1 MRTRQTDTVFING
14 CLCTK
19 KPKPIWLIKLT
30 TKDFTSFIS
39 IDLQM
44 SWATI
49 YIKGKEGFEK
59 EVLHKLE
66 RSGFSFLP
74 GSEEVE
80 KNVSLYW
87 INDQSSLRAFKKAIT
102 AKIIFEYRLRFFTSL
117 EDLHRSHS
125 VNLKLTPKE
134 EALIKKMSDWQIAYN
149 RELRNSA

>member
-1 MRTRQTDTVFING
+1 
-14 CLCTK
+14 
-19 KPKPIWLIKLT
+19 
-30 TKDFTSFIS
+30 
-39 IDLQM
+39 M

-59 EVLHKLE
+59 EVRHKLE

-102 AKIIFEYRLRFFTSL
+102 AKVIFQYRLLFFTSL
-117 EDLHRSHS
+117 EDLHRSNS

-134 EALIKKMSDWQIAYN
+134 EALIKKMSDWQLAYN